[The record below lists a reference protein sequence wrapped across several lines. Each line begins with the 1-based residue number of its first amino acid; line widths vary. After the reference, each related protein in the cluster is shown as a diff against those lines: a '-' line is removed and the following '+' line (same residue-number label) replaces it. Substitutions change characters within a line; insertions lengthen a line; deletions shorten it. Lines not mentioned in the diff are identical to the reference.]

1 MAKGQKLTLMKHS
14 YDLLAQLAQ
23 LLQCATD
30 EAKVMGVRAV
40 IGSRV
45 IMTMKGFDKCSPIW
59 SSQHPCRSLEQAL
72 FILLLY
78 EKINR
83 FKKVK

>member
-1 MAKGQKLTLMKHS
+1 MAEARALTITIDFLYSVTAKGQKLILMKHS
-14 YDLLAQLAQ
+14 YDLAQLAQ

-45 IMTMKGFDKCSPIW
+45 IMTTKCFYK
-59 SSQHPCRSLEQAL
+59 C
-72 FILLLY
+72 
-78 EKINR
+78 
-83 FKKVK
+83 